1 MSLLRTPVAGRI
13 LRTAGAAQQRAPAAF
28 ARYYAQTAGGTQL
41 VGKDESQP
49 LHHKGDSNMENHP
62 GARET
67 GIDHGA
73 PDYNAVLDYSSTYAA
88 IPTIEAEY

>member
-1 MSLLRTPVAGRI
+1 
-13 LRTAGAAQQRAPAAF
+13 
-28 ARYYAQTAGGTQL
+28 
-41 VGKDESQP
+41 
-49 LHHKGDSNMENHP
+49 MENHP

-88 IPTIEAEY
+88 IPATIEAEY